1 MDGLAVDVVTG
12 WSAVAWLAAW
22 SVPLSIVD
30 LRTGRLPSPMV
41 NRLLAGL
48 VVLTLAGDGA
58 LRAKVEALEVSLRD
72 VTRPYLATSG
82 KLPDHGA

>member
-30 LRTGRLPSPMV
+30 LRTGRMRSSMV
-41 NRLLAGL
+41 NRLLDGL
-48 VVLTLAGDGA
+48 VVLTMGGGVA
-58 LRAKVEALEVSLRD
+58 
-72 VTRPYLATSG
+72 
-82 KLPDHGA
+82 